1 MSSRCCMCNEICS
14 TSYEFKKDIYI
25 INIPND
31 NKNFCHRMCPECLL
45 RHIFI
50 KDITLFAKP
59 SNNYDFTCPC
69 KEGKLNLSYEELI
82 DAFQNKTFDN
92 LQKKKEKVCKT
103 HNKKYSKY
111 CKDCNVDICESCIS
125 ESYEEHFNH
134 RSEDKKIIL
143 EKLRKFF
150 NILNLRYY
158 GFEGF
163 MENFNKICIKLK
175 ENMEKNYNDT
185 LIFIDKIINNLI
197 NFRAKYSAYY
207 KEKVINTVQTLKII
221 KMFYCNYYYDIKKA
235 KKEMIVK
242 YINI

>member
-1 MSSRCCMCNEICS
+1 
-14 TSYEFKKDIYI
+14 
-25 INIPND
+25 
-31 NKNFCHRMCPECLL
+31 
-45 RHIFI
+45 
-50 KDITLFAKP
+50 
-59 SNNYDFTCPC
+59 
-69 KEGKLNLSYEELI
+69 
-82 DAFQNKTFDN
+82 
-92 LQKKKEKVCKT
+92 
-103 HNKKYSKY
+103 
-111 CKDCNVDICESCIS
+111 
-125 ESYEEHFNH
+125 
-134 RSEDKKIIL
+134 
-143 EKLRKFF
+143 
-150 NILNLRYY
+150 
-158 GFEGF
+158 